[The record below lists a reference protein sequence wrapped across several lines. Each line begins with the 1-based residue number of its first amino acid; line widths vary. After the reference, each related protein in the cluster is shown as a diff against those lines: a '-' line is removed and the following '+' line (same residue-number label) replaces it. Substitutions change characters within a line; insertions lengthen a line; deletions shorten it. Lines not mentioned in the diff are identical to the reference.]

1 MIRIILVDDHAV
13 VRTGYRR
20 LLDAEPDLQ
29 VVGEAARADEANAL
43 VLRTTPDVA
52 LVDLS
57 LKGSSGIEAIRGM
70 LTRQPKLRVL
80 VLSMHEDAGYVT
92 QALRSG
98 AHGYL
103 TKYCE
108 PEEVI
113 EGIRCIA
120 AGKRVFSPE
129 IAQTLAQEAVDGE
142 SAFTHLTPREFEVLR
157 MLVQGESA
165 AEIAGSMQLG
175 HKTVLNYLSLIRQK
189 LDVNSDFKLLH
200 LAARHGLVNLSTQMP
215 VTEKSLLTQPVRVNA
230 DSQAEQ
236 VTIRSGFAI
245 YF

>member
-70 LTRQPKLRVL
+70 LARRPKLRVV

-98 AHGYL
+98 ALGYL
-103 TKYCE
+103 TKHCE
-108 PEEVI
+108 PDDVI
-113 EGIRCIA
+113 EGIRRVA
-120 AGKRVFSPE
+120 VGKRVFSPE
-129 IAQTLAQEAVDGE
+129 VAQNLAQEAVTGE
-142 SAFTHLTPREFEVLR
+142 GAFTHLTPREFEVLR
-157 MLVQGESA
+157 MLVHGESA
-165 AEIAGSMQLG
+165 AEIAGSMQLS

-189 LDVNSDFKLLH
+189 LDTDSDFKLLH
-200 LAARHGLVNLSTQMP
+200 LAARHGLVNIDAPSAA
-215 VTEKSLLTQPVRVNA
+215 ERSLLAPA
-230 DSQAEQ
+230 D
-236 VTIRSGFAI
+236 
-245 YF
+245 